1 MLYGTV
7 LCSDCAWDH
16 TVVMGCRPKRCP
28 RCRAM
33 RRAQVKADLL
43 HIGRQALVGA
53 LSVAAVVGM
62 IAVTLGALTTLAGC
76 L

>member
-16 TVVMGCRPKRCP
+16 TVVRGAKPRRCP
-28 RCRAM
+28 RCRALHH
-33 RRAQVKADLL
+33 AQVKADLL

-53 LSVAAVVGM
+53 LSGAALLGMVV
-62 IAVTLGALTTLAGC
+62 VTIGAMVSMAGC